1 MGATEIRRSIF
12 SREESSEV
20 PIFAGFS
27 ESGVS
32 AGFVDIPGSLA
43 LTVLA
48 AQRRMSIWTDANP
61 GSGELSLQLTIVALV
76 VPCWCGLV
84 QRASRRSSLLP
95 TRVRAGNRQPPPRFD
110 NERAIIA
117 LAREHPRESIQRLH
131 PPAFHQPFDAQ
142 G

>member
-1 MGATEIRRSIF
+1 MMGATEIRRSIF

-84 QRASRRSSLLP
+84 QRASRRSSLRRTP
-95 TRVRAGNRQPPPRFD
+95 VNNRQPPLRLD